1 MVTSC
6 CLLDLDK
13 AFLRSIR
20 RLFFFSRE
28 NLLDT
33 DLNSDKTFFRCLF
46 SYFKLEFGVNILS
59 VDIEG
64 HYVFVNGDSSASAGT
79 EIVYFSE

>member
-6 CLLDLDK
+6 CLLDLDE

-46 SYFKLEFGVNILS
+46 SCFKLELGVNILS
-59 VDIEG
+59 VDVEG
-64 HYVFVNGDSSASAGT
+64 HHIFVNGGSGTSAGT